1 MSIQVQ
7 RDLYILRKLY
17 CLRVAAQN
25 DIFGQ
30 DVIPRLI
37 KQLSNINL
45 TDFCRCCR
53 HRHRRGGQH
62 HQQHKKNYSVLSQF
76 THYHP
81 SPFFVPLLPLIHS
94 YEVRVIKNIL
104 LSFPPLLR

>member
-45 TDFCRCCR
+45 TDF
-53 HRHRRGGQH
+53 
-62 HQQHKKNYSVLSQF
+62 F
-76 THYHP
+76 P
-81 SPFFVPLLPLIHS
+81 SFVEI
-94 YEVRVIKNIL
+94 IL
-104 LSFPPLLR
+104 